1 MRALRVVALVLGPA
15 LFIPVSCTSALYA
28 GIDVIAYLDAKEVAR
43 GDQVHPTFS
52 IVVAP
57 GDKGEPFR
65 SMSLSEFKLLREA
78 GQPYSVLMPAPSG
91 RINVDDGYLSYRV
104 LENQGSVQV
113 IEVEDKIDVDRQTWS
128 RYRATSTDVAPLAS
142 RMRYF
147 GYLFAAMPL
156 AFGAALLL
164 YGVGRYLRKKLRVAD
179 GASRP

>member
-1 MRALRVVALVLGPA
+1 MRALRVVALVLGSA

-113 IEVEDKIDVDRQTWS
+113 IEVEDKIDIDRQTWS
-128 RYRATSTDVAPLAS
+128 RYRATSTDVAPPGVANALFWVPVCRDAARVWRSTAAVRRRALSSQEAS
-142 RMRYF
+142 RR
-147 GYLFAAMPL
+147 
-156 AFGAALLL
+156 
-164 YGVGRYLRKKLRVAD
+164 
-179 GASRP
+179 